1 MSTAATPTPSVP
13 STFVFRS
20 WPKMVF
26 LWPTAIICLAMG
38 LATQFADK
46 YSIWWGGIFMIVFGI
61 NLLVLTFD
69 FPRTTS
75 LTFTATIIAVVLG
88 LVLLNQYVKVI
99 PALERFFSSLQI
111 SASPHFYYTFF
122 AIMLLLFLGMY
133 VITRF
138 DYWELSSNELI
149 HHRGFLG
156 DVERFTT
163 AGLKLNSEL
172 ADVFEF
178 FLWGSGTIVMSPQGS
193 PRPIVLENVPN
204 IKTVTK
210 RVDQILEARK
220 VRFEPATTAS
230 GASPIPAD
238 DIGG

>member
-1 MSTAATPTPSVP
+1 MATAAKTTPSVP
-13 STFVFRS
+13 ATFVFRS

-26 LWPTAIICLAMG
+26 LWPTAVVCLAMG
-38 LATQFADK
+38 LATQFADSYK
-46 YSIWWGGIFMIVFGI
+46 VLWGGIFMVVFGI

-75 LTFTATIIAVVLG
+75 LTFTAMVIAVILG
-88 LVLLNQYVKVI
+88 LILLNQYVKVI

-111 SASPHFYYTFF
+111 SASPDFYYTFF
-122 AIMLLLFLGMY
+122 SIMLLLFAGMY
-133 VITRF
+133 FITRF
-138 DYWELSSNELI
+138 DYWELSSNELV

-172 ADVFEF
+172 QDVFEYA
-178 FLWGSGTIVMSPQGS
+178 LWGSGTIVMSPQGS

-220 VRFEPATTAS
+220 VRFEPAGPTTA
-230 GASPIPAD
+230 AAPVPAD
-238 DIGG
+238 DIEG